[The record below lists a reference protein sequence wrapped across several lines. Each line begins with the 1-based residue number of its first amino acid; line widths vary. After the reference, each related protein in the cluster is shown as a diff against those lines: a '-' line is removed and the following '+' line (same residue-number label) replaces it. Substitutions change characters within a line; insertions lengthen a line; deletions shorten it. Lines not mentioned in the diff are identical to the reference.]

1 MISVIDPLL
10 ILQLLATVLI
20 VLTLPD
26 SSEERQP
33 TVTPLP
39 ADREPFQLSD
49 GNTYVQHAGMA
60 VVATKLRSL
69 KLAC

>member
-10 ILQLLATVLI
+10 ILQLIATVLI

-26 SSEERQP
+26 SSEEHRPEETQM
-33 TVTPLP
+33 P
-39 ADREPFQLSD
+39 ADRKPFQLSD

-60 VVATKLRSL
+60 VDAEKLRSL
-69 KLAC
+69 NLAC

>member
-1 MISVIDPLL
+1 MISIIDPLL

-26 SSEERQP
+26 SREEHQP
-33 TVTPLP
+33 KVAPLP

-60 VVATKLRSL
+60 VDAEKLRNL
-69 KLAC
+69 NLAC

>member
-26 SSEERQP
+26 SNEEHQP
-33 TVTPLP
+33 TVAPMP

-60 VVATKLRSL
+60 VDAEKLRNL
-69 KLAC
+69 NLAC